1 MKISAEERTRLNQV
15 MGELRLER
23 YPFWHLWRELADYI
37 LPKRYVWLRTDR
49 ERRVRQAKNPYI
61 LDSTGTGA
69 ARVLASGLMNGITS
83 PSRPWFKVKIPGQF
97 DLGGPITQW
106 CDEVERRMLY
116 IMSMSN
122 FYNGMAVLYLDLVVF
137 GSGAMLIYED
147 DETVIRCY
155 NPALGEFYFGQSYR
169 LTVDTFAREF
179 RQTARQLIARF
190 GVENVSDS
198 VKQMNK
204 DGGATSLKEVDV
216 CHIIEPNTTNIK
228 GVPSKFKY
236 RETYWEL
243 GNTTETCLLQRGFN
257 EMPGIFPRWELT
269 ANDSYGTSPAMDA
282 LSDIIQLQQE
292 TKRKAQAIDKA
303 INPPIVAD
311 IQLSNRPTA
320 LLPNGI
326 TYIAGANNVGA
337 KPLYQIDPPIQE
349 LTADI
354 KDVQQRIQSRMYND
368 LFNSITQLDTVR
380 SATEIDARRE
390 EKLILL
396 GSVLERFENEA
407 LDPAIQRI
415 FSIMNRAGLI
425 PPAPPEIHGNSIQI
439 SYESILATAQRAV
452 AAAPT
457 ERWLGLIGQIAGL
470 VPDVR
475 NIPDF
480 YGLITD
486 YGLNIGVAAKNI
498 VSRDDYQKATQAE
511 QQQAQDAA
519 QAQNALAATQGAKNL
534 GDTDVGGG
542 QNAIQTLFAQ

>member
-1 MKISAEERTRLNQV
+1 MKISTAEHTRLNQV
-15 MGELRLER
+15 LGELKLER

-49 ERRVRQAKNPYI
+49 ERRVRQAKNPFI

-83 PSRPWFKVKIPGQF
+83 PSRPWFKVKVPGNF
-97 DLGGPITQW
+97 DLGGPVTEW

-155 NPALGEFYFGQSYR
+155 NPALGEYYFGQSHR
-169 LTVDTFAREF
+169 LQVNTFAREF
-179 RQTARQLIARF
+179 QQTARQVVSRF
-190 GVENVSDS
+190 GIENVSDT
-198 VKQMNK
+198 VKNMAKEN
-204 DGGATSLKEVDV
+204 GATSLKEITI
-216 CHIIEPNTTNIK
+216 CQLIEPNEGKT
-228 GVPSKFKY
+228 GVPKKFKY
-236 RETYWEL
+236 KETYWEI
-243 GNTTETCLLQRGFN
+243 GNGKEEVLQQKGFN
-257 EMPGIFPRWELT
+257 ELPGIFPRWELT
-269 ANDSYGTSPAMDA
+269 ANDSYGTSPSMDA

-303 INPPIVAD
+303 INPPIIAD
-311 IQLSNRPTA
+311 IQLAQRPTA

-326 TYIAGANNVGA
+326 TYVSGANNIGA

-349 LTADI
+349 LSADI
-354 KDVQQRIQSRMYND
+354 RDVQGRIKERLYND
-368 LFNSITQLDTVR
+368 LFNSITNLDTVR
-380 SATEIDARRE
+380 SATEIDARKE

-415 FSIMNRAGLI
+415 FAIMTRFNLL
-425 PPAPPEIHGNSIQI
+425 PPAPPQIQGHSIQI
-439 SYESILATAQRAV
+439 AYESILSTAQRAV

-457 ERWLGLIGQIAGL
+457 ERWLQLIGGVAGL
-470 VPDVR
+470 LPDVR
-475 NIPDF
+475 NIPNI
-480 YGLITD
+480 YGLLTD

-498 VSRDDYQKATQAE
+498 TSQDDYNKAVQAE
-511 QQQAQDAA
+511 QQKQQDAA
-519 QAQNALAATQGAKNL
+519 NSQNALAATQGAKNL
-534 GDTDVGGG
+534 GDTEVGGG
-542 QNAIQTLFAQ
+542 ANALQTMMAQ